1 MVVPYSAG
9 GPTDVVARML
19 AIPMGK
25 SLGQTVIVENTVG
38 AGGTIAPTRVAKAAP
53 NGYTILIHHM
63 GMATAPALYKKLN
76 YDPLKDFE
84 YIGQVLD
91 VPMTLLSRKDFPAS
105 TYPELLAYVKANKDK
120 VTLANAGVGAVSQ
133 LCGLLFMNQIGVQL
147 TTVPYKGAGPALNDL
162 MGGQVDLLCD
172 QTTQTAPVIKDGN
185 RVKVFGVTT
194 PKRLSSMP
202 NIPTLDEQG
211 LKGFDVRVWHG
222 VYAPKGTPP
231 AVIEKLNVA
240 LRAAL
245 QDDMVKHRLAELSS
259 EIVPLEKQTS
269 GKPAHAPRGGGG
281 EVGQGDP
288 CGRRAGGLRFSLGR
302 ARSASAAFRRKAG
315 AVAART
321 GPCSGAVGIAVLD
334 GPARRGGAL
343 RQPRTRAPAHRRKGC
358 PKARPRRSRRC
369 PMSRDGSR
377 GCGLR

>member
-1 MVVPYSAG
+1 MASKIKTWLGGIALAATLLPLHAPALAQSAWPDKPIILVVPYSAG

-38 AGGTIAPTRVAKAAP
+38 AGGTIAPARVARAAP
-53 NGYTILIHHM
+53 NGNTILIHHM

-76 YDPLKDFE
+76 FDPLKDFE

-91 VPMTLLSRKDFPAS
+91 VPMTLLSRKDFPANNF
-105 TYPELLAYVKANKDK
+105 PELLAYLKTHKDK
-120 VTLANAGVGAVSQ
+120 VSLANAGTGAVSQ
-133 LCGLLFMNQIGVQL
+133 LCGLLFASQVGVEL

-172 QTTQTAPVIKDGN
+172 QTTQTAPVIKDGQ

-194 PKRLSSMP
+194 PQRLASMP

-211 LKGFDVRVWHG
+211 LRGFDVKVWHG

-231 AVIEKLNVA
+231 EVTAKLNVA

-245 QDDMVKHRLAELSS
+245 QDEAVKARIAELSS
-259 EIVPLEKQTS
+259 EIVPMDKVTPESLRTHLAAETAKWGKVIKAS
-269 GKPAHAPRGGGG
+269 GVQA
-281 EVGQGDP
+281 D
-288 CGRRAGGLRFSLGR
+288 
-302 ARSASAAFRRKAG
+302 
-315 AVAART
+315 
-321 GPCSGAVGIAVLD
+321 
-334 GPARRGGAL
+334 
-343 RQPRTRAPAHRRKGC
+343 
-358 PKARPRRSRRC
+358 
-369 PMSRDGSR
+369 
-377 GCGLR
+377 

>member
-1 MVVPYSAG
+1 MKSKSTWAGFAWACLGVGLLGIQTHAAAQGAWPEKPVTLVVPYSAG

-38 AGGTIAPTRVAKAAP
+38 AGGTIAPARVAKAAP

-63 GMATAPALYKKLN
+63 GMATAPALYKKLP

-84 YIGQVLD
+84 YVGQVLD
-91 VPMTLLSRKDFPAS
+91 VPMTLLSRKDFPAN
-105 TYPELLAYVKANKDK
+105 TYPELLNYVKANKDK
-120 VTLANAGVGAVSQ
+120 VSLANAGVGAVSQ
-133 LCGLLFMNQIGVQL
+133 LCGLLFMSQIGVDL

-172 QTTQTAPVIKDGN
+172 QTTQTAPVIKEGN

-202 NIPTLDEQG
+202 NVPTLDEQG

-231 AVIEKLNVA
+231 AVIEKINVA

-245 QDDMVKHRLAELSS
+245 QDDMVKQRLADLSS
-259 EIVPLEKQTS
+259 EIVPMDKVTPE
-269 GKPAHAPRGGGG
+269 
-281 EVGQGDP
+281 
-288 CGRRAGGLRFSLGR
+288 
-302 ARSASAAFRRKAG
+302 
-315 AVAART
+315 
-321 GPCSGAVGIAVLD
+321 
-334 GPARRGGAL
+334 AL
-343 RQPRTRAPAHRRKGC
+343 RTHLASEIAKWGKVIRAAGIQ
-358 PKARPRRSRRC
+358 
-369 PMSRDGSR
+369 GE
-377 GCGLR
+377 

>member
-1 MVVPYSAG
+1 MTSKIKTWLGIAFGAALLPLHAPVLAQAAFPDKPVTLVVPYSAG

-38 AGGTIAPTRVAKAAP
+38 AGGTIAPARVARAAP

-63 GMATAPALYKKLN
+63 GMATAPALYKKLSF
-76 YDPLKDFE
+76 DPLKDFE

-91 VPMTLLSRKDFPAS
+91 VPMTLLSRKDFPANNFQ
-105 TYPELLAYVKANKDK
+105 ELLTYVKANKDK
-120 VTLANAGVGAVSQ
+120 VSLANAGIGAVSQ
-133 LCGLLFMNQIGVQL
+133 LCGLLFANQIGVDL

-172 QTTQTAPVIKDGN
+172 QTTQTAPVIKDGT

-194 PKRLSSMP
+194 PKRLASMP

-211 LKGFDVRVWHG
+211 LKGFDVKVWHG

-231 AVIEKLNVA
+231 DVTAKLNVA

-245 QDDMVKHRLAELSS
+245 QDDAVKARIAELSS
-259 EIVPLEKQTS
+259 EIVPMDKVTPESLRTLLTS
-269 GKPAHAPRGGGG
+269 ETAKWGK
-281 EVGQGDP
+281 VIK
-288 CGRRAGGLRFSLGR
+288 
-302 ARSASAAFRRKAG
+302 ASGVQAE
-315 AVAART
+315 
-321 GPCSGAVGIAVLD
+321 
-334 GPARRGGAL
+334 
-343 RQPRTRAPAHRRKGC
+343 
-358 PKARPRRSRRC
+358 
-369 PMSRDGSR
+369 
-377 GCGLR
+377 